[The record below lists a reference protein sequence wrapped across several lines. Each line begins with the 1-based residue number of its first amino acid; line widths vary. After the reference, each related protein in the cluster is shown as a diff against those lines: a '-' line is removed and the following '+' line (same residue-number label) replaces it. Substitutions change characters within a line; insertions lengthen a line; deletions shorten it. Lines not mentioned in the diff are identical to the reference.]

1 MEKIKV
7 LIVDDHHE
15 FRRLVHNFLTR
26 LPNISLVE
34 EAADGNEALDKVEQM
49 EPDFV
54 LMDIA
59 MPNTNGLEATKVI
72 KDRWPANK
80 VLITT
85 NYDTP
90 VYRSQAIEAKADG
103 FILKSSL
110 KPGLEATFGIA
121 SYTSNNKG

>member
-26 LPNISLVE
+26 LPNITMIE
-34 EAADGNEALDKVEQM
+34 EAADGDEALDKVEKL

-59 MPNTNGLEATKVI
+59 MPNTNGLEAT
-72 KDRWPANK
+72 K

-121 SYTSNNKG
+121 SYVPNDKG